1 MWLRQL
7 TAVIGVALASSL
19 QGSTLEI
26 SFEHLIGNRLVRHD
40 SLRYENSSGE
50 DYSSTRLS
58 YLVSG
63 FALQSVEGEWITPQD
78 NIAWIDSTRSRAQ
91 HRLGSIPNNKY
102 RAVAFYVGVSPKLNH
117 ADPAQFPA
125 DHPLNPNLNN
135 LHWNWQGGYI
145 FMALEGHWRG
155 KEQSAIEGYAY
166 HYATDAMY
174 TRVELPIQLDIN
186 DNSQITIGLDLSR
199 ILDGLSFEK
208 DGATTHSAQGDPVSI
223 RIQENLTDA
232 FRILNTGAK
241 LKTPPVGKLQ
251 PIDLPTKPTA
261 YPINLPRHVPIPELP
276 LDNPIIKERV
286 ALGEKLFHDPH
297 LSRDNSVACV
307 SCHQDE
313 NLSDPHRFSTGID
326 GKVGSRH
333 TMPLFNLAWKKDF
346 TWDGSASSLREHALM
361 PIEDHMEMDSTHEA
375 VVEKL
380 RAKPEYIIG
389 FKEAFGSGEINPAN
403 IGLAIENFLLTR
415 LSLDSKIDQ
424 VKAGLAEF
432 TSEQARGFELF
443 FTESEPRLGKAGA
456 DCFHCHGG
464 AMFTDHLFHN
474 NGLPGED
481 LGLYLT
487 THRESDRRKFST
499 PSLRNISE
507 TAPYMHDGRFQSLEE
522 VIDHYNGSFERSDT
536 LDPNL
541 AKHPG
546 GLSLSQADKNAL
558 IAFLETL

>member
-1 MWLRQL
+1 MWFRELAL
-7 TAVIGVALASSL
+7 ATVVALKCSL
-19 QGSTLEI
+19 QASTLEI
-26 SFEHLIGNRLVRHD
+26 SFKHLIGDKLIRHN
-40 SLRYENSSGE
+40 SLRYQNSSAE
-50 DYSSTRLS
+50 EYSSSRLS

-63 FALQSVEGEWITPQD
+63 FALQSVDGEWIDLEDT
-78 NIAWIDSTRSRAQ
+78 IAWIDSIHSRTRY
-91 HRLGSIPNNKY
+91 RLDSIPSNKY
-102 RAVAFYVGVSPKLNH
+102 QKLAFYVGVHSSLNH
-117 ADPAQFPA
+117 TDPAQFPA

-135 LHWNWQGGYI
+135 LHWDWEGGYI
-145 FMALEGHWRG
+145 FMALEGHWRV
-155 KEQSAIEGYAY
+155 KEQSAVEGYAY

-174 TRVELPIQLDIN
+174 TRVGLPIQHDLNED
-186 DNSQITIGLDLSR
+186 SQITIGLDLDH

-208 DGATTHSAQGDPVSI
+208 DGSTTHSAKGDPVSM
-223 RIQENLTDA
+223 RIKQNLSSA
-232 FRILNTGAK
+232 FRVLEVNEKLGAPSGAK
-241 LKTPPVGKLQ
+241 LM
-251 PIDLPTKPTA
+251 PIDLPAKPTA
-261 YPINLPRHVPIPELP
+261 YPISLPKHIPIPRLP

-286 ALGEKLFHDPH
+286 VLGEKLFHDPL
-297 LSRDNSVACV
+297 LSRNNSLACA

-313 NLSDPHRFSTGID
+313 NLSDPRRFSTGVD
-326 GKVGSRH
+326 GEVGSRH
-333 TMPLFNLAWKKDF
+333 AMPLFNLAWKKEY
-346 TWDGSASSLREHALM
+346 TWDGSASSLREHALI
-361 PIEDHMEMDSTHEA
+361 PIEDHMEMGTTHEA

-380 RAKPEYIIG
+380 LAEPEYVSR
-389 FKEAFGSGEINPAN
+389 FKEAFGTGEITPAN

-415 LSLDSKIDQ
+415 LSFDSKIDL
-424 VKAGLAEF
+424 VKAGLAKF
-432 TSEQARGFELF
+432 SPEQKRGLELF
-443 FTESEPRLGKAGA
+443 FTESEPRLGKTGA

-474 NGLPGED
+474 NGLAGED

-487 THRESDRRKFST
+487 TNRDSDRRKFST

-546 GLSLSQADKNAL
+546 GLNLSQADKNAL